1 MSLDDD
7 KLILGLSEGISH
19 FLSAE
24 PHESSLNWYLVVKKK
39 KKNSCGRLGTV
50 VVHSVVSDS
59 LRPHRQQHARLPC
72 PLPLPGLAQIHVHRV
87 SDAIQLFNPLSSPSP
102 PALNLSQHQGLFL

>member
-39 KKNSCGRLGTV
+39 KNSCGRLGTV
-50 VVHSVVSDS
+50 VVHSVVSGS
-59 LRPHRQQHARLPC
+59 L
-72 PLPLPGLAQIHVHRV
+72 
-87 SDAIQLFNPLSSPSP
+87 
-102 PALNLSQHQGLFL
+102 

>member
-39 KKNSCGRLGTV
+39 KKKNSCGRLGTV
-50 VVHSVVSDS
+50 VVHSVVSGS
-59 LRPHRQQHARLPC
+59 L
-72 PLPLPGLAQIHVHRV
+72 
-87 SDAIQLFNPLSSPSP
+87 
-102 PALNLSQHQGLFL
+102 